1 VVKIF
6 GSVPFVAVLSLA
18 LVVLGAAVAAD
29 TAGTS
34 NEAMGALVL
43 GLAAGGGGCATGTA
57 IRMHRKHRRR

>member
-18 LVVLGAAVAAD
+18 LLVLGAAVAAE
-29 TAGTS
+29 TAGTP

-43 GLAAGGGGCATGTA
+43 GLATGGGGCATGTA